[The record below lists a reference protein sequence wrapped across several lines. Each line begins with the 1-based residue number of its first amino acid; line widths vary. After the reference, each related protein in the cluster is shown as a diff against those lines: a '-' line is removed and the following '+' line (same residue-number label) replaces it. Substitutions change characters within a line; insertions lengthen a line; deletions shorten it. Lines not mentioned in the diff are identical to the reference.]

1 MKNNP
6 KLNNPKTE
14 IFESLEA
21 EALYSELKAEG
32 YKLFISKKQYASII
46 SCSVSTV
53 DNYIRDG
60 YGCPNYKKVG
70 KAKNAKVLFS
80 LIDTANY
87 LAHTIEVA

>member
-14 IFESLEA
+14 AFESLEA
-21 EALYSELKAEG
+21 EALYSELKSEG
-32 YKLFISKKQYASII
+32 YPLLISKKQYASII
-46 SCSVSTV
+46 GTTVSTI
-53 DNYIRDG
+53 DNYIKRG
-60 YGCPNYKKVG
+60 YGCPNYKKMG

-87 LAHTIEVA
+87 LAHTIKVA